1 MRTENYGYYDI
12 DVKTY
17 ERTLLGEYFFFMEGK
32 ALYIAKV
39 GGPAY
44 LVKVIPSSEFSIKIN
59 KKSVSAIDGP
69 EGVFRFVER
78 AIRKDFMTCY
88 VDAIIDI
95 YFPVK

>member
-39 GGPAY
+39 DGPAY
-44 LVKVIPSSEFSIKIN
+44 LVKVRPSNEFVIKVC
-59 KKSVSAIDGP
+59 KKSLSAIDGP
-69 EGVFRFVER
+69 EGAFRFIER
-78 AIRKDFMTCY
+78 AIRTDFMTCY
-88 VDAIIDI
+88 VKAIIDI
-95 YFPVK
+95 YFPV